1 MRFSTAALRTL
12 EDLSQHSRTS
22 ATPRSALDREDSLV
36 GVAGAVISGRIPERL
51 LRWRVDSIDISP
63 RFPVVEDWTA
73 GGLMGIG
80 VCWACDRRAESD
92 LTLGTTTT
100 ARRSGVSSANHT
112 ALGLRA
118 IYSPLSNLVLSCNH
132 GWTAAC
138 AELIIVM
145 RVHRFSLS
153 PSLLTLR
160 SPQHPSL
167 TLVPLLVPLRFVLCC
182 AHLRVAATPV
192 ALGAFIL
199 MILCGTERIYATSCN
214 VSNSDASS
222 AWEEGCCGRE

>member
-1 MRFSTAALRTL
+1 MIRLISVHAFQSLR
-12 EDLSQHSRTS
+12 
-22 ATPRSALDREDSLV
+22 
-36 GVAGAVISGRIPERL
+36 I
-51 LRWRVDSIDISP
+51 
-63 RFPVVEDWTA
+63 WTT

-92 LTLGTTTT
+92 LTPGTTTT
-100 ARRSGVSSANHT
+100 ARRSGVSSATHT

-118 IYSPLSNLVLSCNH
+118 IDSPLSNLVLSCNH
-132 GWTAAC
+132 GWTDAC

-145 RVHRFSLS
+145 RVHRFSLA

-167 TLVPLLVPLRFVLCC
+167 TLVPFRFVLCC